1 MAKLGAGKKQME
13 TVRKKQW
20 NSTSKS
26 LKSAGKIFGIGKKK
40 RRNKKGLLGSLFK
53 F

>member
-1 MAKLGAGKKQME
+1 MAKPGAGNRQME
-13 TVRKKQW
+13 AVRKKQW
-20 NSTSKS
+20 NNTAKS

-40 RRNKKGLLGSLFK
+40 RRKKKGLLGSLFK